1 MCLSVKI
8 YKEAV
13 PGSFLGKKCV
23 RRVVLIVIYALL
35 RVISLGFCPA
45 YMVFFLH
52 ILCFGVQLISS
63 IAMMTQKKLSFNC
76 KIS

>member
-13 PGSFLGKKCV
+13 PRSFLGKKCV
-23 RRVVLIVIYALL
+23 RRVVFIVTYALL

-45 YMVFFLH
+45 YMVFYPSYFMFWGAAY
-52 ILCFGVQLISS
+52 IKDS
-63 IAMMTQKKLSFNC
+63 MMTQKKLSFNC